1 MKNKS
6 RFQVNNSIKPS
17 SEELPAELVELL
29 EEELKQV
36 VGGLRIAAP
45 PTREEILNEKVRQ
58 VLKILLPRLSRLS
71 IWY

>member
-6 RFQVNNSIKPS
+6 RFQVNNSIKHT

-29 EEELKQV
+29 EEDLQQV

-45 PTREEILNEKVRQ
+45 PTREEILNQKVWQFLRR
-58 VLKILLPRLSRLS
+58 VLPRLSGLS

>member
-6 RFQVNNSIKPS
+6 RFQVNDSIKHT

-29 EEELKQV
+29 EEDLQQV

-45 PTREEILNEKVRQ
+45 PTTKEILNQQVWQ
-58 VLKILLPRLSRLS
+58 VLRKVLSHFSGLS
-71 IWY
+71 PWY